1 MCVCLCVCVYI
12 YTYPSNLFFPSW
24 YFSPS
29 LPLQAAVAAAA
40 NTSSVTSA
48 TAGATGVPG
57 GHPQGA
63 PGSHSPGPASYN
75 ILSVNEGTD
84 WTDGYLLGKF
94 LQSYS
99 FSVTYLS
106 LEIFCFLDLLSYL
119 PFFCLTFSSLSPS
132 HLYSYIFISPPLHSF
147 FCLFSCLLS
156 CSWCHHSSFPSLS
169 LLHQLFISLPFFSV
183 PILLGSHHLIS
194 LSLHLSC
201 FFLQPVLD
209 FHLRCLAPVYCH
221 VFVLVSVHSAVC
233 LFICLS
239 VIAEFRTLSNQSVEE
254 IESFRCLNLNA
265 EKYLAQELWS
275 DLVTR
280 NKWLLQYFAT
290 GGSPWYISKIWKYLR
305 NGTQYITKS
314 VVK

>member
-1 MCVCLCVCVYI
+1 MYVYIYI

-106 LEIFCFLDLLSYL
+106 LEVFCFLDLLSYL

-169 LLHQLFISLPFFSV
+169 SLHQLFISLPFFSV

-201 FFLQPVLD
+201 FFPAASVRFSSQVSSSSLLPCLCPCFGPQ
-209 FHLRCLAPVYCH
+209 RCLSFY
-221 VFVLVSVHSAVC
+221 
-233 LFICLS
+233 LS
-239 VIAEFRTLSNQSVEE
+239 VRHSRVQNTLKPVSRRNWKFSVSKFECWK
-254 IESFRCLNLNA
+254 IPGTGTVIWLGH
-265 EKYLAQELWS
+265 EK
-275 DLVTR
+275 
-280 NKWLLQYFAT
+280 
-290 GGSPWYISKIWKYLR
+290 
-305 NGTQYITKS
+305 
-314 VVK
+314 

>member
-1 MCVCLCVCVYI
+1 MCVYI

-106 LEIFCFLDLLSYL
+106 LEVFCFLDLLSYL

-132 HLYSYIFISPPLHSF
+132 HLYSYIFISPLSIPFSVCSLVFSLALDATTVLSLPYLHSISYLSPYLF
-147 FCLFSCLLS
+147 FLF
-156 CSWCHHSSFPSLS
+156 
-169 LLHQLFISLPFFSV
+169 
-183 PILLGSHHLIS
+183 IS

-209 FHLRCLAPVYCH
+209 FHLRCLAQVYCH

-233 LFICLS
+233 LFIRLS

-254 IESFRCLNLNA
+254 IESFQCLNLNA

>member
-1 MCVCLCVCVYI
+1 MYVCIYI

-106 LEIFCFLDLLSYL
+106 LEVFCFLDLLSYL

-132 HLYSYIFISPPLHSF
+132 HLYSYIFISPLSIPFSVCSLVFSLALDATTVLSLPYLHSISYLSPYLF
-147 FCLFSCLLS
+147 FCSYPSWVSTPHFSFLAFVLFFPAASVRF
-156 CSWCHHSSFPSLS
+156 SSQVSSSS
-169 LLHQLFISLPFFSV
+169 LLPCLCPCFGPQRCLSFYLSVRHSRVQNTFKPVSRRNWKFSV
-183 PILLGSHHLIS
+183 SKFECWKIPGTGMVIWLGH
-194 LSLHLSC
+194 
-201 FFLQPVLD
+201 
-209 FHLRCLAPVYCH
+209 
-221 VFVLVSVHSAVC
+221 
-233 LFICLS
+233 
-239 VIAEFRTLSNQSVEE
+239 
-254 IESFRCLNLNA
+254 
-265 EKYLAQELWS
+265 EK
-275 DLVTR
+275 
-280 NKWLLQYFAT
+280 
-290 GGSPWYISKIWKYLR
+290 
-305 NGTQYITKS
+305 
-314 VVK
+314 